1 MRQTNRQSILN
12 PLKKYWYWSLAYML
26 SSYALIQII
35 VWGSSGIAAATD
47 RLFAGENLIL
57 HKLIAPFI
65 ILMLA
70 GGLAA
75 AAKSYAKNSLS
86 VRTQANIRNML
97 VSKLVRIPYAYF
109 DTEGTGTLMNKLF
122 SDIYQ
127 LEALF
132 SETIPAFLVIIIT
145 TVTICTYIGIQSPRL
160 LLVTLLC
167 YPPLLWLANG
177 LSGKAGKAAA
187 TRRSLYDELE
197 NVSYD
202 TIQGML
208 VGKTFN
214 LYELQ
219 KQRIFHIIEQIVENE
234 RGRTRILAVTFFVGH
249 LVQWIPGL
257 VCYFFCLYEL
267 DMGRLSVGAM
277 LAYVMLL
284 NRLAAPLG
292 SIPGF
297 LVDIREYRVSAQRL
311 QEVLDQEEEPSG
323 AGCFEPKGETVIQLE
338 HIGFGYSQDR
348 EILRDINLTVRNGSN
363 IAFVGSSGS
372 GKTTVMK
379 LLCGFYYPQKGSYRM
394 YGHDFHE
401 WDLGAL
407 RSNIGLVSQNVFL
420 FPGTVAEN
428 ISYGKPGASREEIID
443 ACRKA
448 GAHDFIMRL
457 PMGYDTEVGERG
469 AKLSGGQKQRLSIAR
484 AFLKDAPILLL
495 DEPTSAVDVETEAGI
510 QEALKKI
517 SENRTVI
524 TVAHRLSTIEDAEEI
539 YEFDNGEIV
548 RHTIRKE
555 GIRHGIQ

>member
-1 MRQTNRQSILN
+1 MKQTGRQSIMN
-12 PLKKYWYWSLAYML
+12 PIKKYWYWGLAYML
-26 SSYALIQII
+26 STYALTQII
-35 VWGSSGIAAATD
+35 VWGSNGIAAATD
-47 RLFAGENLIL
+47 RLFSGEALIL
-57 HKLIAPFI
+57 HELIAPFI

-86 VRTQANIRNML
+86 VLTQANIRNML
-97 VSKLVRIPYAYF
+97 VSKLVRIPYSYF
-109 DTEGTGTLMNKLF
+109 DTEGTGTLMNKLL

-127 LEALF
+127 LESLF
-132 SETIPAFLVIIIT
+132 SETIPEFLVIVIT
-145 TVTICTYIGIQSPRL
+145 TVTVCTYIGIQNPRL

-177 LSGKAGKAAA
+177 MGGKAGQAAA
-187 TRRSLYDELE
+187 ARRRLYDELG

-202 TIQGML
+202 AIQGIL

-219 KQRIFHIIEQIVENE
+219 KQRTFHIIEQIVENE
-234 RGRTRILAVTFFVGH
+234 RGRTRVLAATFFVEH
-249 LVQWIPGL
+249 LVQWIPRL
-257 VCYFFCLYEL
+257 VCYLFCLYEL
-267 DMGRLSVGAM
+267 CMGRLSVGVM

-284 NRLAAPLG
+284 DRIATPLG
-292 SIPGF
+292 SIPRL
-297 LVDIREYRVSAQRL
+297 LVDIREYRISAQRL

-323 AGCFEPKGETVIQLE
+323 SGSFEPEGETVIELE
-338 HIGFGYSQDR
+338 HIGFGYSQER
-348 EILRDINLTVRNGSN
+348 EILKDINLTVRSGSN

-372 GKTTVMK
+372 GKSTVMK
-379 LLCGFYYPQKGSYRM
+379 LLCGFYYPQKGSYRI

-401 WDLGAL
+401 WNLQAL

-428 ISYGKPGASREEIID
+428 ISYGKPGASRVEIID

-457 PMGYDTEVGERG
+457 PMGYETEVGERG

-510 QEALKKI
+510 QEALRKI

-524 TVAHRLSTIEDAEEI
+524 TIAHRLSTIEDADEI